1 MRFRRPALRSSA
13 AVAVP
18 SALAAA
24 LALWHLGRP
33 SMYGTEAVTLWAAHL
48 PLTSLAH
55 LLVHVDV
62 VHGLYYLLMHVV
74 LAAGGGTFA
83 LRLPSA
89 LGIVVAVA
97 VTALL
102 ARRLTGSDRAALFA
116 GLALAVLPLSSAY
129 AQKGRSYAID
139 IAAAVITWYLFA
151 RAVEADD
158 RRRWRAYAIGVAV
171 TAYLHE
177 MTLLLLAAHAATLL
191 WCSAERA
198 VLRRWARA
206 AGLAVLAAA
215 PVLILSLAQSGQVGW
230 IARAHWSDV
239 WSLYRALLG
248 PDPLALTVVLL
259 LVAVALA
266 AAVVHRPAGLTLPTL
281 AGPLLV
287 VPPVVLI
294 VESIVA
300 VPLYA
305 GTRYV
310 IWCLPA
316 AALLVGDGLDR
327 LLPAGGGAVRRCA
340 AVVVG
345 CGVLGGLL
353 WTQWPLIARQH
364 TAQGA
369 PQDMLAVARY
379 VQAHARPGDGVV
391 YAPRSFESAALG
403 YPDDFTDVRDLV
415 LAVPGARSGTLYGTE
430 LPAPAITRAVV
441 GTARVWL
448 IGTSSPGG
456 STRPELA
463 ALGAHFRAVS
473 RHHERGCTITLYER
487 VSPGSG

>member
-1 MRFRRPALRSSA
+1 VRRKRPALRTWA

-18 SALAAA
+18 AALAAV
-24 LALWHLGRP
+24 LALWNLGRP

-48 PLTSLAH
+48 PLSSLAH

-74 LAAGGGTFA
+74 LAAGGGTLA

-177 MTLLLLAAHAATLL
+177 MTLLLLAAHGVTLL

-206 AGLAVLAAA
+206 SGVAVLAAL
-215 PVLILSLAQSGQVGW
+215 PVLVLSLAQSGQVGW
-230 IARAHWSDV
+230 IARAQWGDV

-248 PDPLALTVVLL
+248 PHTLVLTVNLV
-259 LVAVALA
+259 LVALVLVPV
-266 AAVVHRPAGLTLPTL
+266 VVHRPAVLTVPAL
-281 AGPLLV
+281 AGPLLI

-316 AALLVGDGLDR
+316 AALLIGHGLDR
-327 LLPAGGGAVRRCA
+327 LLPSGGGVRRWGPM
-340 AVVVG
+340 VLG
-345 CGVLGGLL
+345 CGVLVAQL

-364 TAQGA
+364 TARGA

-379 VQAHARPGDGVV
+379 VRAHARPGDGVV

-403 YPDDFTDVRDLV
+403 YPDDFADVRDLV

-463 ALGAHFRAVS
+463 ALAAHFRPVS
-473 RHHERGCTITLYER
+473 RRHERGCTITLYER